1 MQQQRDHEEPE
12 GAADA
17 VARRVVDAERAAAPQ
32 DRHVGDVDLTS
43 WRSRAGHAVA
53 EAWAALG
60 RRYGALPLL
69 VLTLLVGIGIAVTA
83 TWAASEVYDA
93 VREHDDVAVLDR
105 PVLDWMLT
113 MRSPTADRLVTWWT
127 DIAGTVG
134 MPIVAVLFLVG
145 FTVQRR
151 AWTPLVLLVAASGGS
166 LLMTIAGKDL
176 IGRARPPLADAVP
189 PYEHSPSFPSGH
201 TLNATVVVG
210 TIVYLLILR
219 QTRTV
224 TRVWT
229 IVVGTLFV
237 LSIGVSR
244 VFLGHHWTTDVLA
257 AWALGAAWLA
267 IVITAHRLYLTA
279 LHRGADPVRGSSP
292 VRSSR

>member
-1 MQQQRDHEEPE
+1 MQSEHHEAPDE
-12 GAADA
+12 
-17 VARRVVDAERAAAPQ
+17 RV
-32 DRHVGDVDLTS
+32 GTVDLTS
-43 WRSRAGHAVA
+43 WRTRAGRATA
-53 EAWAALG
+53 DQWAALG
-60 RRYGALPLL
+60 HRWGALPVLI
-69 VLTLLVGIGIAVTA
+69 LTLSIGIGIAVTA

-93 VREHDDVAVLDR
+93 VRASDDVAVLDR

-113 MRSPTADRLVTWWT
+113 LRSPVADTLVTWWT
-127 DIAGTVG
+127 DVAGTIG
-134 MPIVAVLFLVG
+134 MPIVALAFLVG
-145 FTVQRR
+145 FTIQRR

-201 TLNATVVVG
+201 TLNATVIVG

-219 QTRTV
+219 QSEVV

-237 LSIGVSR
+237 VSVGISR
-244 VFLGHHWTTDVLA
+244 VFLGHHWLTDVLA
-257 AWALGAAWLA
+257 AWALGLAWLA
-267 IVITAHRLYLTA
+267 LVITAHRFYLTA
-279 LHRGADPVRGSSP
+279 LRRGAEP
-292 VRSSR
+292 VRSPR